1 MKKIIA
7 SILAMFMLALP
18 AAAEEFA
25 MQKAVNM
32 VALGVDANRSVSRGT
47 TWFFSKYTFKNC
59 NEDALNPLML
69 AFKKDIDNNKVTLAI
84 QRSAP
89 FAYYIEYNQTDTP
102 LMLNS
107 ENFDNILLITGQP
120 NLSGKMSQ
128 VIVAVVWSTAD
139 TAGLVSGEMYII
151 ERDPVFAAENNNFNL
166 PEPQITND
174 NLLRLNFYCQTY
186 QENYNYRH
194 GTNIVNAVALVVPE
208 IINNGTPDEIETAQN
223 LLAQMIAITPSP
235 ATATLGSSWEKEL
248 EYCSKTLLNL
258 MQRLSS
264 GSGTSQ
270 YQATPNTFVINGA
283 IDPELWDIGYFVYTS
298 GPTLMVNTT
307 TYELIKPTDQT
318 FSYQTELSEVTI
330 GRLQALFKDGSI
342 CSAWIQFPFVPG
354 QVANVTVH
362 NGWYTLTGSDFYDDY
377 SACINLSSAKEIYEY
392 AKDHIYQPGAVCAAF
407 MSNKLSR
414 NQLIELYDHIT
425 PDCRSSNVGTFLR
438 KYF

>member
-1 MKKIIA
+1 MKKIITT
-7 SILAMFMLALP
+7 ILALLFLAMP

-32 VALGVDANRSVSRGT
+32 VALGVGANRSVSRGT
-47 TWFFSKYTFKNC
+47 TWYFSKYTLKHC
-59 NEDALNPLML
+59 NQDALNPLML
-69 AFKKDIDNNKVTLAI
+69 AYDKDLNNKKVTLAI
-84 QRSAP
+84 QQSAP
-89 FAYYIEYNQTDTP
+89 FSYSIKYNQTDAP

-107 ENFDNILLITGQP
+107 NNFDNIMLIVGQP
-120 NLSGKMSQ
+120 NLNGKMPQ
-128 VIVAVVWSTAD
+128 VIVAVLWSASGM
-139 TAGLVSGEMYII
+139 AGPVNGEMYII
-151 ERDPVFAAENNNFNL
+151 ERDPVLAAERNDFNV
-166 PEPQITND
+166 PEPQITNE

-208 IINNGTPDEIETAQN
+208 IISKGTAAEIETAQN

-235 ATATLGSSWEKEL
+235 ETASSGSSWEKEL

-264 GSGTSQ
+264 GSATSQ
-270 YQATPNTFVINGA
+270 FQATPNTFVINGT
-283 IDPELWDIGYFVYTS
+283 IDPELWDIGYYVYTS

-307 TYELIKPTDQT
+307 TSELITATGQT

-330 GRLQALFKDGSI
+330 GRIQALFKDGSI

-354 QVANVTVH
+354 QVANVNVH
-362 NGWYTLTGSDFYDDY
+362 NGWYTLTGSGFYDEY
-377 SACINLSSAKEIYEY
+377 SACIKLSSANDIFKYAKEHIYE
-392 AKDHIYQPGAVCAAF
+392 PGAVCAAF

-414 NQLIELYDHIT
+414 DQLIELYNHIT

-438 KYF
+438 RYF